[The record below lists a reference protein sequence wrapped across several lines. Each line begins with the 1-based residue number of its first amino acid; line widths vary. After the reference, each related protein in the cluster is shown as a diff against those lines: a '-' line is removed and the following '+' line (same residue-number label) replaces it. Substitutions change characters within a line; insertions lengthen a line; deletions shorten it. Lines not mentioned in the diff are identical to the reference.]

1 MTNGKECG
9 NVLTEEFLEMGKKAR
24 GNELLKYVRVKVAQ
38 GVEDLCLADT
48 LNENQYN
55 ETVRRVMKLIDN
67 VTTNAVE
74 VELLRL

>member
-1 MTNGKECG
+1 M
-9 NVLTEEFLEMGKKAR
+9 LTEEFLEMGKKAR